1 MVALIEFDPAHVVG
15 TGGAV
20 GALLRQYVGR
30 LVESDEFPL
39 GTLAVNVLGT
49 FLLGFVTFLGV
60 DSTTLLLL
68 GTGVCGSFT
77 TFSSFSVQTV
87 RLWETGDRLR
97 AVVNA
102 GANLLGA
109 GLALGVAWGLAQV
122 LV

>member
-1 MVALIEFDPAHVVG
+1 MEFDPAHVVG

-20 GALLRQYVGR
+20 GALLRQYVDH
-30 LVESDEFPL
+30 LVDVDEFPL
-39 GTLAVNVLGT
+39 GTLTVNVLGT

-97 AVVNA
+97 AVGNA
-102 GANLLGA
+102 TLNLLGA
-109 GLALGVAWGLAQV
+109 GLALAVAWGLV
-122 LV
+122 RIVG

>member
-1 MVALIEFDPAHVVG
+1 MIEFDPAHVVG

-109 GLALGVAWGLAQV
+109 GLALGLAWGLAQV